1 MESGAAGSRLPNIG
15 WIVTRDS
22 APPPGVIRFPDAP
35 PHALRLVIV
44 RFLTATG
51 LIFLVAAIV
60 FLGRDGY
67 RDVDGDLTALDAL
80 YYSTV
85 AVTTTGYGDI
95 VPVSQ
100 GARLVTVVVLT
111 PIRVAFLILVVSTTV
126 EVLAATTRYLL
137 RVQRWRS
144 VMRDHYVICG
154 YGTKGRSAAA
164 TLVSKGIDP
173 EKVVVVEWDATT
185 AGEATAD
192 GFTVVVG
199 DCTRESVLSRANVAN
214 AKGIVVAVNLDST
227 AVLTTLTIRILNPT
241 ARLVAAVKEAENFKI
256 LRRGGASVV
265 VTSDEATGRLL
276 GLAIDNPHQAALIED
291 LLLIGEGVDLVE
303 TDVTDDMVG
312 GPVPDKAVA
321 VIRGGRIITTDVVLR
336 PGDRLLSMEE
346 NGQAEA
352 DE

>member
-1 MESGAAGSRLPNIG
+1 M
-15 WIVTRDS
+15 
-22 APPPGVIRFPDAP
+22 
-35 PHALRLVIV
+35 
-44 RFLTATG
+44 
-51 LIFLVAAIV
+51 
-60 FLGRDGY
+60 
-67 RDVDGDLTALDAL
+67 
-80 YYSTV
+80 
-85 AVTTTGYGDI
+85 
-95 VPVSQ
+95 
-100 GARLVTVVVLT
+100 
-111 PIRVAFLILVVSTTV
+111 
-126 EVLAATTRYLL
+126 
-137 RVQRWRS
+137 
-144 VMRDHYVICG
+144 
-154 YGTKGRSAAA
+154 
-164 TLVSKGIDP
+164 
-173 EKVVVVEWDATT
+173 VVVEWDATT